1 MTATSARH
9 LSRPRLWTLLGAA
22 AATAAGVVGVLVWLL
37 GSDPTAARPP
47 QPVSHVDTAT
57 RACLLTSTDSDPGV
71 ARTWAAMRQLA
82 GGGTSSVVVQRYRL
96 PAEADGATY
105 VNTLV
110 QLRCSTIVS
119 TGAGARAAVAKTLAA
134 GHPRGVRFAVVADR
148 PMAGATQVGPESVS
162 ARALAGLIGGRE
174 RP

>member
-1 MTATSARH
+1 MTATTAPH
-9 LSRPRLWTLLGAA
+9 LSRTRLWTLLGAA
-22 AATAAGVVGVLVWLL
+22 AAAVAGVIGVLVWLL
-37 GSDPTAARPP
+37 GSDPAAARPP
-47 QPVSHVDTAT
+47 RPVSHVDTAT

-82 GGGTSSVVVQRYRL
+82 AGGTSSVVVQRYHL
-96 PAEADGATY
+96 PDEADGATY

-119 TGAGARAAVAKTLAA
+119 TGAGARAAVATTLAA

-148 PMAGATQVGPESVS
+148 PVAGATRVDPGSVS
-162 ARALAGLIGGRE
+162 AQALAGLIGRRE